1 MLLELEILKS
11 CSACDRTCGEDECLY
26 RGKKTEQDIVKI
38 PRGEEFVSVSEG
50 SLDFMTNSGTYLRDE
65 LKGLERIESIL
76 KDKIKVL

>member
-1 MLLELEILKS
+1 MLLELEILNF

-26 RGKKTEQDIVKI
+26 TGLKTEQDIVKI
-38 PRGEEFVSVSEG
+38 PRGEEFVSVSAG
-50 SLDFMTNSGTYLRDE
+50 SFDFMTDSGTYLRDE